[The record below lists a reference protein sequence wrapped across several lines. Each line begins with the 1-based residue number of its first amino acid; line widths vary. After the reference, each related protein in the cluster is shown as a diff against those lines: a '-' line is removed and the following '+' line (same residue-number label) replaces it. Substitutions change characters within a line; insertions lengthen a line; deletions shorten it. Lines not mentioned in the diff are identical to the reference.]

1 MLALNNLHK
10 YSVLTIIILVLFSQ
24 TIAAQGLFTLRGNI
38 YNKERKAISGVI
50 ISVELNNNFTKYKS
64 NSRGAFALNLKLDK
78 KYRINIS
85 REGYLSKVLVVNTKV
100 PSHQKKDSFDMFN
113 LILLDKGDPE
123 LKKTS
128 SLVQFYYNEITGD
141 FTGRTIDEPT
151 LSDINS
157 NNDNNKQN
165 ENSLIAEKKRI
176 EEETEKMLRDAE
188 KIKLAALTYAD
199 SIRLAALNRN
209 KTVDSSLLRNMLKE
223 ATKELSED
231 KFERFEVDKSEFD
244 DIDKVKEIKSN
255 IEGISKL
262 IEKSGNDSLELKKN
276 RLFLRKEF
284 VKLAEYQLELDRL
297 KALTAEDSMKIQQR
311 ESELRF
317 MKQEMILAE
326 QEIKNAN
333 NELKVKDLQI
343 NNKNIALAGFG
354 VGTLLLSILIFIIYK
369 NYKDKQKINKLL
381 EDKNVKLGLQND
393 KISMQNFKI
402 ISSIKYAET
411 IQTTILPPKKTLVKY
426 FDSFVLYKPKDIVS
440 GDFYWHTLLKNNNSE
455 KHIIAVV
462 DCTGHGVPGAF
473 MSMIGN
479 RLLNEIVKEKG
490 IDKPSIILEQMNE
503 MVISA
508 LRQQESEN
516 NDGMDIALCSI
527 EQNNNSGAKIVFSGA
542 KRPLHVFH
550 KQTGELSTI
559 KGTRKS
565 VGGKQGM
572 INKEK
577 YADQELSLEKG
588 DAIYLSSDGL
598 FDQPSPA
605 RKRYGTSRFCKQI
618 TTIGANFMDDQ
629 LETIETSLAEFQQKE
644 EQRDDITVL
653 GIRI

>member
-1 MLALNNLHK
+1 MIALNSLLKYRALHILAL
-10 YSVLTIIILVLFSQ
+10 IMFSQ
-24 TIAAQGLFTLRGNI
+24 TIVAQGLFTLRGNI
-38 YNKERKAISGVI
+38 YNKERKAITGVN
-50 ISVELNNNFTKYKS
+50 ISIESNNNTINYKS
-64 NSRGAFALNLKLDK
+64 NNKGAFALKLKLDK
-78 KYRINIS
+78 KYRINITK
-85 REGYLSKVLVVNTKV
+85 EGYLSKILVVNTTV
-100 PSHQKKDSFDMFN
+100 PSHLKADSFDMFN
-113 LILLDKGDPE
+113 LILLDKGE
-123 LKKTS
+123 NAEKKTS
-128 SLVQFYYNEITGD
+128 SQVQFYYNEISGD
-141 FTGRTIDEPT
+141 FTGRTITEPT
-151 LSDINS
+151 LFETNS
-157 NNDNNKQN
+157 EHKLK
-165 ENSLIAEKKRI
+165 ETSESSLLAEKKRV
-176 EEETEKMLRDAE
+176 EEETEKMLKDAE
-188 KIKLAALTYAD
+188 KIKLAAMAYAD
-199 SIRLAALNRN
+199 SIRLAAFN
-209 KTVDSSLLRNMLKE
+209 KSRTVDSTLLSNMLKE
-223 ATKELSED
+223 ATKELPED
-231 KFERFEVDKSEFD
+231 KFEKFALDKEEFN
-244 DIDKVKEIKSN
+244 DIKKVKEIRAN
-255 IEGISKL
+255 IEDISNL

-297 KALTAEDSMKIQQR
+297 KALTEEDSLKIHQR

-326 QEIKNAN
+326 QEIRNAN
-333 NELKVKDLQI
+333 NELKLKDLQI

-369 NYKDKQKINKLL
+369 NYKDKKKINKLL
-381 EDKNVKLGLQND
+381 EDKNIELGLQND
-393 KISMQNFKI
+393 KISMQHFKI

-411 IQTTILPPKKTLVKY
+411 IQTAILPPKNSLVKY

-440 GDFYWHTLLKNNNSE
+440 GDFYWHALLKKNDSE

-490 IDKPSIILEQMNE
+490 IEHPSIILGQMNE
-503 MVISA
+503 RVVSA
-508 LRQQESEN
+508 LRQRESEN

-527 EQNNNSGAKIVFSGA
+527 EKSDNNTAKIVFSGA
-542 KRPLHVFH
+542 KRPLHVFYN
-550 KQTGELSTI
+550 KTCELSTI

-572 INKEK
+572 INQENYK
-577 YADQELSLEKG
+577 DQELILEKG

-605 RKRYGTSRFCKQI
+605 RKKYGSSRFCRHI
-618 TTIGANFMDDQ
+618 ATIGNKFMDEQ
-629 LETIETSLAEFQQKE
+629 LETIEASLKEFQDME